1 MATENLKLMMAPYYQ
16 ADLLFRIMDQ
26 RGERVKMAQVFYIE
40 YLRLLNHYG
49 VLEKE
54 QIKVWKTLIDKQKV
68 AYTMA
73 RSDLMPEEIKECQEL
88 LKEIVASK
96 QNPYQD
102 RESKIA
108 EFKMKK
114 AIATQLDTLKNY
126 EDEDTK
132 REFYM
137 AQIRH
142 SVLNSF
148 EQLRLVDMELDLLKH

>member
-1 MATENLKLMMAPYYQ
+1 MMAPYYQ
-16 ADLLFRIMDQ
+16 ADLLFRIMDK
-26 RGERVKMAQVFYIE
+26 RAERVKMAQVFYIE

-54 QIKVWKTLIDKQKV
+54 QIKVWKSLIDKQKV
-68 AYTMA
+68 AFTMA
-73 RSDLMPEEIKECQEL
+73 RTDLMPEEVKECQEL
-88 LKEIVASK
+88 LKELTANK
-96 QNPYQD
+96 PNPFQD

-108 EFKMKK
+108 EFRLKK
-114 AIATQLDTLKNY
+114 TISAQLDMLKNY

-148 EQLRLVDMELDLLKH
+148 E

>member
-1 MATENLKLMMAPYYQ
+1 MMAPYYQ
-16 ADLLFRIMDQ
+16 ADLLFRIMDK
-26 RGERVKMAQVFYIE
+26 RAERVKMAQVFYIE

-54 QIKVWKTLIDKQKV
+54 QIKVWKSLIDKQKV
-68 AYTMA
+68 AFTMA
-73 RSDLMPEEIKECQEL
+73 RTDLMPEEVKECQEL
-88 LKEIVASK
+88 LKELAANKS
-96 QNPYQD
+96 NPFQD

-108 EFKMKK
+108 EFRLKK
-114 AIATQLDTLKNY
+114 TISAQLDMLKNY

-148 EQLRLVDMELDLLKH
+148 E

>member
-1 MATENLKLMMAPYYQ
+1 MMAPYYQ
-16 ADLLFRIMDQ
+16 ADLLFRIMDK
-26 RGERVKMAQVFYIE
+26 RAERVKMAQVFYIE

-54 QIKVWKTLIDKQKV
+54 QIKVWKSLIDKQKV
-68 AYTMA
+68 AFTMA
-73 RSDLMPEEIKECQEL
+73 RTDLMPEEIKECQEL
-88 LKEIVASK
+88 LKELTANK
-96 QNPYQD
+96 PNPFQD

-108 EFKMKK
+108 EFRLKK
-114 AIATQLDTLKNY
+114 TISAQLDMLKNY

-148 EQLRLVDMELDLLKH
+148 E